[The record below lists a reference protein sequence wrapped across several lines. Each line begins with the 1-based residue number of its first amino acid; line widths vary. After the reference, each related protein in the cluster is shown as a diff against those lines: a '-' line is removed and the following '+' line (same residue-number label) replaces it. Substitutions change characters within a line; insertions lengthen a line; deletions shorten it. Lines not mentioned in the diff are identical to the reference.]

1 MTEIQDESSNQAKDL
16 FEYSKALK
24 DENIS
29 KLFNNYKFS
38 ESIIDKAIRQCL
50 LNNKTDSSKKKNNER
65 TFKTC
70 KFKLYKSRR

>member
-1 MTEIQDESSNQAKDL
+1 MNEIQDELSNQAKDL

-38 ESIIDKAIRQCL
+38 ESIIDKAIRKCL
-50 LNNKTDSSKKKNNER
+50 LNNKNE
-65 TFKTC
+65 
-70 KFKLYKSRR
+70 S